1 MKTKN
6 DDLKE
11 KILQESIKLF
21 LAKGFWGSST
31 NELVHLAGVSKGTL
45 YWYFENKN
53 DILHKILDR
62 YCEDFIEGAK
72 REINACGGD
81 FPVKFRKYYKFTS
94 ELSRDKRE
102 LLLVFIA
109 LLIEFAGTDCD
120 IESRM
125 KQINDQYNM
134 MIQNMIEDGIQD
146 GTVRSDID
154 PVIYSRFVGGTLMGS
169 HVQWF
174 LYLSSYEND
183 PVYNRKHAL
192 IQRDEILKILL
203 SEQPQSIER

>member
-1 MKTKN
+1 MKAKS

-62 YCEDFIEGAK
+62 YCDDFIEGAK
-72 REINACGGD
+72 REINACSGD
-81 FPVKFRKYYKFTS
+81 FPDRFKIFYKFIS
-94 ELSRDKRE
+94 EFGRDRRE
-102 LLLVFIA
+102 LLLVFTA

-120 IESRM
+120 MEKRM
-125 KQINDQYNM
+125 KKINDQFNLI
-134 MIQNMIEDGIQD
+134 IQKLIEGGIQD
-146 GTVRSDID
+146 GTVRKDID
-154 PVIYSRFVGGTLMGS
+154 PVIHSRFIGGTLMGS
-169 HVQWF
+169 HLQWF

-192 IQRDEILKILL
+192 IQRKELLKILL
-203 SEQPQSIER
+203 SEHPLSTEG